1 MRRRSS
7 GNLWFWLI
15 FFLIL
20 GGGEFLP
27 LMFILAG
34 IWAITYALVQA
45 ANRSQNNTG
54 TVNNRRQ
61 NRYGYTERVNGNAHS
76 ASDLAKINVFLRK
89 QFRNNNS
96 LVMADGLELVL
107 RTQRYNTL
115 SNLDV
120 YINGRHYGTI
130 NEFRNSNRQM
140 YDTMFDTLLAMAEDS
155 TRRQDAEVVD
165 AEYVS
170 PAEKAKEKPKA
181 EVKKETVE
189 ETKSAYFIRKI
200 NDNNA
205 NIPDE
210 EITNNLYETCALLK
224 QIQLL
229 ERKFPE
235 SADKMQKMY
244 DYYLP
249 YLVKILDNFENLQ
262 TIKSD
267 ANYEKN
273 VNQLKS
279 TVKSINEALET
290 IIPTMSDSHFT
301 DLSADMATLEALLK
315 KEGLT
320 GGMDISE
327 PMEKK

>member
-327 PMEKK
+327 PMERK

>member
-1 MRRRSS
+1 
-7 GNLWFWLI
+7 
-15 FFLIL
+15 
-20 GGGEFLP
+20 
-27 LMFILAG
+27 MFILAG

-327 PMEKK
+327 PMERK

>member
-27 LMFILAG
+27 LMFIVAG

-54 TVNNRRQ
+54 TINNRRT

-89 QFRNNNS
+89 QFRNSSS
-96 LVMADGLELVL
+96 LTMADGLELVL

-155 TRRQDAEVVD
+155 TRRQDAEIVD

-170 PAEKAKEKPKA
+170 PAEKAKEKPKS
-181 EVKKETVE
+181 EPKKETVE

-210 EITNNLYETCALLK
+210 EITNSLYETCALLK

-229 ERKFPE
+229 EKKFPE
-235 SADKMQKMY
+235 SAEKMQKMY

-267 ANYEKN
+267 TNYDKN

-301 DLSADMATLEALLK
+301 DLSADMATLEALLQ

-327 PMEKK
+327 PMERK

>member
-61 NRYGYTERVNGNAHS
+61 NRYGYTERVNGNVHS

-327 PMEKK
+327 PMERK

>member
-15 FFLIL
+15 FYLIL

-327 PMEKK
+327 PMERK

>member
-7 GNLWFWLI
+7 GNLWFWLR

-45 ANRSQNNTG
+45 ANKSQNSQSS
-54 TVNNRRQ
+54 VNNRRT

-76 ASDLAKINVFLRK
+76 ASDLAKINVYLRK
-89 QFRNNNS
+89 HFRDNS
-96 LVMADGLELVL
+96 TLVMADGLELIL

-120 YINGRHYGTI
+120 YINGRSYGTI
-130 NEFRNSNRQM
+130 NEFRNSNRTM

-155 TRRQDAEVVD
+155 TRRTESQVVD

-170 PAEKAKEKPKA
+170 PAENARKKP
-181 EVKKETVE
+181 EVKKEAEPE

-210 EITNNLYETCALLK
+210 EITNSLYETCALLK

-229 ERKFPE
+229 EKKFPE
-235 SADKMQKMY
+235 SSAKMQKTY

-267 ANYEKN
+267 SNYEKN
-273 VNQLKS
+273 VNQLKG
-279 TVKSINEALET
+279 TVNSINEAMET

-327 PMEKK
+327 SLEKKQ

>member
-27 LMFILAG
+27 LMFIVAG

-54 TVNNRRQ
+54 TINNRRT

-89 QFRNNNS
+89 QFRNSSS
-96 LVMADGLELVL
+96 LTMADGLELVL

-155 TRRQDAEVVD
+155 TRRQDAEIVD

-170 PAEKAKEKPKA
+170 PAEKAKEKPKS
-181 EVKKETVE
+181 EPKKETVE

-210 EITNNLYETCALLK
+210 EITNSLYETCALLK

-229 ERKFPE
+229 EKKFPE
-235 SADKMQKMY
+235 SAEKMQKMY

-249 YLVKILDNFENLQ
+249 YMVKILDNFENLQ

-267 ANYEKN
+267 TNYDKN

-327 PMEKK
+327 PMERK